1 MKKVFAILLM
11 ACLSLIGFNPAHAT
25 ENSLSVSG
33 FKTMSAQ
40 LSSAQKAEIRAYL
53 SANPGATSVS
63 CVGYAGYNYLGQ
75 ATHKIQ
81 ALAKARATA
90 VCNYIHARTGATIT
104 STSGIRTSN
113 KHGSIRKTVVT
124 LSGPT
129 GPGYYTYDFVPLD
142 NGSIQHGGAPT
153 GHFLAGTAAAST
165 FADGE
170 DVYNGPSYGYMGT
183 IGGGQAAYFGHWNTA
198 VDDTG
203 TTYYPGDILPALA
216 DGVHVTLYAI
226 VSTG

>member
-1 MKKVFAILLM
+1 MKRILTLLLFVAM
-11 ACLSLIGFNPAHAT
+11 SFTGASAANAT
-25 ENSLSVSG
+25 GEALTLSG

-63 CVGYAGYNYLGQ
+63 CIGYAGYNYLGQ

-81 ALAKARATA
+81 ALAKARAKA
-90 VCNYIHARTGATIT
+90 VCNYIHARTGATVT
-104 STSGIRTSN
+104 STTGIRTQN
-113 KHGSIRKTVVT
+113 KNGSIRKVVAT
-124 LSGPT
+124 LNG
-129 GPGYYTYDFVPLD
+129 GIVPGYYTYDFVPLD
-142 NGSIQHGGAPT
+142 NGSMQHGGAPSVQ
-153 GHFLAGTAAAST
+153 HHAGDAVAST

-170 DVYNGPSYGYMGT
+170 HVYNGPTYGYMGT
-183 IGGGQAAYFGHWNTA
+183 ISGGQAAYFGHWNTA

-216 DGVHVTLYAI
+216 NGAHVILYAI
-226 VSTG
+226 PSTG